1 MSSRRTFMGTLFRL
15 LAAGSIAL
23 LLTPCGAALAGGGPV
38 PVLVVHSYNLDY
50 PWTRRQHDA
59 FINTLKASPG
69 LDVSVATESL
79 DTKRRR
85 FDADY
90 GQTYADFLRHKY
102 AGFRPA
108 LIYVTDDNALLFAQ
122 AHLLRLFPH
131 SPVFFS
137 GVNDYGVRDGLD
149 PARVTGVFEKKEVA
163 PNLTLL
169 RQLDPQARSVVLVGD
184 GSNTYQAIE
193 REARHDLLAQPE
205 FQATFVASARIDDL
219 LDALR
224 TRPEK
229 YLLLT
234 TLGGLAD
241 ARGRVLPLQEAISR
255 IVGLGR
261 FTILSMEDVYQ
272 FDGVLGGFVTS
283 GDQQGASAANLALE
297 FLGGV
302 PLTQIRPVERSPN
315 AYLFD
320 ARELERKGLSLPAQL
335 PAAVT
340 VLNQAPGFVER
351 HREGLLVTVYVLTAT
366 LFLVLLGAWRS
377 ARRSNRELRLRGQQ
391 IIEHTD
397 ALQASAERLNE
408 AQRIAG
414 IGSWSLDL
422 ATGELIWSDEIFRLF
437 EIDPGRFTP
446 SYESFLG
453 AIHPEDRERV
463 NQAYVDSVANRT
475 PYEIS
480 HRLLFPDGR
489 IKFVHERCE
498 TLYAD
503 GDGRPLLS
511 RGTVQDIT
519 ASMLAEQELRLYANI
534 FEHSSEGILV
544 TDRDNRVVAV
554 NPAFTRLTG
563 YVLDDI
569 RGQNPRVLG
578 SSRTPRETFQAMWT
592 ALNETGFWQG
602 ELWDRRK
609 DGNVFPK
616 WVAISV
622 IRDEAGKILHHIA
635 NFTDISER
643 KANEERIHRLAHHDA
658 LTGLFNR
665 FSLQERLEQALLSAN
680 RENRQIAVMFID
692 MDRFKIINDT
702 LGHHVGDA
710 LLIEVA
716 RRLQGSVR
724 ESDIVARFGG
734 DEFVVVLTGIEAG
747 MTAGA
752 AIAGKIVQLL
762 GEPYRTGDHELHSSP
777 SIGISIYPDDGDS
790 AELLMKNADTAMYHA
805 KAEGRNNYQFFT
817 AAMNEAASRRL
828 RMEGDL
834 RTALSEGQFE
844 LHYQPQMRTTD
855 TRLSGLE
862 ALVRWRHPEQ
872 GLVPPMDFI
881 PLAEETG
888 QIEELGIWVLDE
900 ACRQMAAWREQGI
913 GPVRVAVNISAR
925 QLNSPMLVA
934 QVRDAL
940 ARHRIAADELELEV
954 TESAA
959 MNDPEHAIRQLN
971 ELRQL
976 GLRLAIDDFG
986 TGYSSLS
993 YLKRLP
999 IQILKLD
1006 RGFVRDIE
1014 TDENDAAISAATIA
1028 LAHVLGLQVVA
1039 EGVETEA
1046 QRTFLARHGC
1056 DFLQGYLFS
1065 KPLPAA
1071 EATAF
1076 VRRE

>member
-1 MSSRRTFMGTLFRL
+1 MQSRNTFMGTLRRL
-15 LAAGSIAL
+15 LAICWVAFL
-23 LLTPCGAALAGGGPV
+23 LSPSWAAVAGGASL
-38 PVLVVHSYNLDY
+38 PVLVVHSYDPEY

-59 FINTLKASPG
+59 FAQTLKATAG
-69 LDVSVATESL
+69 MDVAIMTESL
-79 DTKRRR
+79 DTKRHPY
-85 FDADY
+85 DADY
-90 GQTYADFLRHKY
+90 ARTYADFLRYKY

-122 AHLLRLFPH
+122 AHLLRLFPD

-137 GVNDYGVRDGLD
+137 GVNDYGVRATLD
-149 PARVTGVFEKKEVA
+149 PARITGVFEKKEVA

-169 RQLDPQARSVVLVGD
+169 RQLDAKARSIVLVGD

-193 REARHDLLAQPE
+193 REARQDLLAHPE
-205 FQATFVASARIDDL
+205 FKATFVASARIDDL

-224 TRPEK
+224 KRPED

-234 TLGGLAD
+234 TLGGLVD
-241 ARGRVLPLQEAISR
+241 AQGRVLPLQEAISR
-255 IVGLGR
+255 IVGLRR

-272 FDGVLGGFVTS
+272 FDGILGGFVTS
-283 GDQQGASAANLALE
+283 GDQQGTSAANMARKFLE
-297 FLGGV
+297 GV

-335 PAAVT
+335 PATVT
-340 VLNQAPGFVER
+340 VLNRKPGFVER
-351 HREGLLVTVYVLTAT
+351 HREELLIVVYVLTAT
-366 LFLVLLGAWRS
+366 LLLVLLGAWRS
-377 ARRSNRELRLRGQQ
+377 AQRRNRELRLRGQQ
-391 IIEHTD
+391 IVDHAD
-397 ALQASAERLNE
+397 ALRASTERLNE
-408 AQRIAG
+408 AQRIAS

-422 ATGELIWSDEIFRLF
+422 VSGELIWSDEIFRLF
-437 EIDPGRFTP
+437 EIDPVRFTP
-446 SYESFLG
+446 SYESFLNT
-453 AIHPEDRERV
+453 IHPEDRQMV
-463 NQAYVDSVANRT
+463 NKAYVDSVANHT
-475 PYEIS
+475 PYEVS

-489 IKFVHERCE
+489 VKFVHERCE
-498 TLYAD
+498 TIYAD
-503 GDGRPLLS
+503 DDGRPLLS

-519 ASMLAEQELRLYANI
+519 ASKLAEQELSLYANI

-544 TDRDNRVVAV
+544 TDCDNRIVAV
-554 NPAFTRLTG
+554 NPAFTNLTG
-563 YVLDDI
+563 YEFADI

-578 SSRTPRETFQAMWT
+578 SGNTPRETYQAMWA
-592 ALNETGFWQG
+592 ALNESGFWQG
-602 ELWDRRK
+602 ELWDRKK

-622 IRDEAGKILHHIA
+622 IRDETGKILNYIA

-665 FSLQERLEQALLSAN
+665 FSLQERLEQALLSAH
-680 RENRQIAVMFID
+680 REKRQIAVMFID

-762 GEPYRTGDHELHSSP
+762 GEPYRTGEHELHSSP
-777 SIGISIYPDDGDS
+777 SIGISIYPNDGDS
-790 AELLMKNADTAMYHA
+790 AELLMKNADTAMYYA

-817 AAMNEAASRRL
+817 AAMNEAASLRL
-828 RMEGDL
+828 RMESDL
-834 RTALSEGQFE
+834 RTALSAGQFE

-855 TRLSGLE
+855 AGLAGLE

-888 QIEELGIWVLDE
+888 QIEELGIWVLNE

-925 QLNSPMLVA
+925 QLNSPMLVG

-940 ARHRIAADELELEV
+940 VRHRIAADELELEV

-959 MNDPEHAIRQLN
+959 MNDPEHAIRQLK

-999 IQILKLD
+999 IQTLKLD

-1028 LAHVLGLQVVA
+1028 LAHVLGLKVVA

-1046 QRTFLARHGC
+1046 QRAFLATHGC

-1071 EATAF
+1071 AATVF
-1076 VRRE
+1076 ITQG